1 MVLTAAVNLR
11 LKTIKGDPER
21 GVSGW
26 ASGHDRSELWTQ
38 QACVGAREEQ
48 SHAQARRGNIL
59 AVTFRDALDKA
70 VQTKSAQVIGH
81 SAHGVMGW
89 VQAQQWSQ

>member
-1 MVLTAAVNLR
+1 MVLAAAVDLR
-11 LKTIKGDPER
+11 LETIKGSAKR

-26 ASGHDRSELWTQ
+26 TSGHDLSEFWTQ

-48 SHAQARRGNIL
+48 SHAQARRGNVI
-59 AVTFRDALDKA
+59 AVTFRDALDQA
-70 VQTKSAQVIGH
+70 VQTKPAQVIGH
-81 SAHGVMGW
+81 SAQGVMGW